1 MPLTAIDGQL
11 VGTLTGL
18 VNLSGSLSTI
28 QGLSGTLSTDGVI
41 TRPIPEYDGV
51 YIVDP
56 SFDEQVLETRDKLMS
71 DDVTV
76 NAILVNTVS
85 NPAGGNTVYIGGL
98 IDYA

>member
-18 VNLSGSLSTI
+18 VNISGALSSI
-28 QGLSGTLSTDGVI
+28 QGLEGTLATDVVI
-41 TRPIPEYDGV
+41 VRPIPEYDGE

-56 SFDEQVLETRDKLMS
+56 SFDEQILETKDQRMT

-76 NAILVNTVS
+76 NAIMVNTVS
-85 NPAGGNTVYIGGL
+85 NPSGGNTVYIGGL
-98 IDYA
+98 INYA